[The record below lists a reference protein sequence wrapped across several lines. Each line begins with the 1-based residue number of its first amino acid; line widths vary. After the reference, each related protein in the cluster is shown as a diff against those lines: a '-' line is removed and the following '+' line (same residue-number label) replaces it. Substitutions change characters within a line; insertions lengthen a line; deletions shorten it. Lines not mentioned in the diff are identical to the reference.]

1 MTLCARL
8 SFLVLCLVALFCLPA
23 PAPADDGHAHGPAI
37 SSANL
42 HPSQVA
48 AEAPPAA
55 DDTKDVVDAMKEKEA
70 DAKADDKPKGD
81 VNNPPGP
88 HHDVAIDVD
97 EGTWMTVDISPDGQT
112 IVFDLLG
119 DIYTMPATGG
129 DAKAISSGVS
139 WDMQPR
145 FSPDGQWIAFTSDR
159 AGGDN
164 IWIMKRDGT
173 EPKQVSK
180 ESFRLVN
187 SPAWSP
193 DGEWIAG
200 HKHFTAER
208 SLGSGEIWLWHR
220 SGGDGLQM
228 TEKPNDQKDVG
239 EPAFSPD
246 GRYIYFSQDTTPGK
260 TFSYNKD
267 SNGQIYVI
275 RRLDRETGKIIDFVD
290 GPGGAV
296 RPTPSPD
303 GKRLA
308 YVRRVRFQSVLVVQ
322 DLASGIEQ
330 QVYAHLDRDMQE
342 TWAIHGVYPAMGWTK
357 DSSALILWAGGKI
370 QRLSLPATLDPSG
383 QTPGQV
389 AATAAQV
396 IPFRVRDKR
405 QVTEALRFP
414 VEVAPEVFPLRMIRS
429 AQTSPDGK
437 RVVFQALGK
446 LWVKALPEG
455 RPEMLTTQ
463 RDHFEYFPSWSRDGK
478 SIVYT
483 TFDDNMYGS
492 VRIAPAAPAGG
503 EGRPVTTEPGHY
515 FEPVFTPD
523 GKSIVYRK
531 GTGNYLRGQAWS
543 RNAGVYIVPTGGGE
557 PTLVTDDGALPQFG
571 ATGERVYLMR
581 YGDEDKRSLVSLT
594 LAGADLRT
602 HATSEAATEF
612 RISPDGRWLAF
623 TERWN
628 VFVTPFVPT
637 GKALEVGPKASAV
650 PVTRV
655 SKDAGEALHWAGD
668 SQTLHWTLG
677 SQRFSRELKDAFAF
691 LAGAPEKLPDPP
703 STGLQLG
710 FNVAYARPSGAMALV
725 GGRIVTLR
733 RAADGSADEVIED
746 GVVIVEGN
754 RIVAVGPR
762 AGAGAPVVPAGAKI
776 VDVTGKTLIPGLVDA
791 HWHGSQGSDRLIPE
805 QNWVNLAN
813 LAYGVTTIHDPS
825 NDTNEIFA
833 AAELQKAGAIV
844 APRIFSTGT
853 ILYGA
858 KGDFKAEIDSKDDAL
873 SNLRR
878 LQAAGAFSVKSY
890 NQPRREQRQQVIA
903 AGRELG
909 MMVVPEGGSLLA
921 QNLTQVVDGHTGVE
935 HSLPVGA
942 IYQDVTQLWAGT
954 KVGYTPTLGV
964 AYGGLMGEEYWYAKT
979 DVWAE
984 QPLAALVPR
993 EILDPRSRRRATAP
1007 DGEWNHLLA
1016 AKNAADL
1023 RAAGVSVQ
1031 LGAHGQREG
1040 LAAHWELWMFVQ
1052 GGMTPHQAL
1061 EAGTLAGARY
1071 LGLDKDV
1078 GSIEAGK
1085 LADLVVLDA
1094 NPLDDIRQS
1103 TKLRYVLANG
1113 RLYES
1118 ATMNEIAPAVKKR
1131 APFWWE

>member
-1 MTLCARL
+1 MTLRARL
-8 SFLVLCLVALFCLPA
+8 SIAVFSLTVLFATSGEA
-23 PAPADDGHAHGPAI
+23 RADDGHAHGPVLTARNPYPREV
-37 SSANL
+37 ADT
-42 HPSQVA
+42 VA
-48 AEAPPAA
+48 AE
-55 DDTKDVVDAMKEKEA
+55 TNKEA
-70 DAKADDKPKGD
+70 KGDEKADDKNDDKPKWD

-88 HHDVAIDVD
+88 HHDVAIDTD
-97 EGTWMTVDISPDGQT
+97 EGTWMTVDISPDGKE

-119 DIYTMPATGG
+119 DIYTMPAAGG
-129 DAKAISSGVS
+129 DAKAISAGVS

-164 IWIMKRDGT
+164 IWIMKRDGS

-220 SGGDGLQM
+220 TGGDGLQM

-260 TFSYNKD
+260 TFAYNKD
-267 SNGQIYVI
+267 SNDQIYVI
-275 RRLDRETGKIIDFVD
+275 RRLDRETGKILDFVD
-290 GPGGAV
+290 GPGGAI

-308 YVRRVRFQSVLVVQ
+308 YVRRVRFQSVLFIQ
-322 DLASGIEQ
+322 DLASGREQ

-357 DSSALILWAGGKI
+357 DSSALVFWAGGKI
-370 QRLSLPATLDPSG
+370 HRLSLPATLDASG
-383 QTPGQV
+383 QTPGLA
-389 AATAAQV
+389 AATADAV
-396 IPFRVRDKR
+396 VPFRVRDKR

-414 VEVAPEVFPLRMIRS
+414 VEVAPETFPLKMIRF

-437 RVVFQALGK
+437 RVAFQAMGDV
-446 LWVKALPEG
+446 WVKDLPDG
-455 RPEMLTTQ
+455 RPEPLTPE
-463 RDHFEYFPSWSRDGK
+463 RDRFEYFPSWSRDGK
-478 SIVYT
+478 WIVYT
-483 TFDDNMYGS
+483 TFDDGMYGS
-492 VRIAPAAPAGG
+492 VCIAPAAGGAG
-503 EGRPVTTEPGHY
+503 RVITTEPGHY
-515 FEPVFTPD
+515 FDPVFTPD
-523 GKSIVYRK
+523 GKSVVYRK

-543 RNAGVYIVPTGGGE
+543 RDAGIYIVPSAGGT
-557 PTLVTDDGALPQFG
+557 PALVTDDGTQPQFG

-581 YGDEDKRSLVSLT
+581 SGDEDKRSLVSLT

-612 RISPDGRWLAF
+612 RLSPDGNWLAF

-628 VFVTPFVPT
+628 VFVTPFVAT
-637 GKALEVGPKASAV
+637 GKAIEIGPKASAI
-650 PVTRV
+650 PLARA
-655 SKDAGEALHWAGD
+655 SKDAGEALHWSGD
-668 SQTLHWTLG
+668 SRSLHWSLG
-677 SQRFSRELKDAFAF
+677 PELYTREMKDAFAF

-703 STGLQLG
+703 AAGVKLG
-710 FNVAYARPSGAMALV
+710 FNVLYAKPSGRMALV
-725 GGRIVTLR
+725 GGRIVTMR
-733 RAADGSADEVIED
+733 HDAIDEVIED
-746 GVVIVEGN
+746 GVVLVEAN

-762 AGAGAPVVPAGAKI
+762 SGAGAPVVPADAKV
-776 VDVTGKTLIPGLVDA
+776 VDVTGKTILPGLVDV
-791 HWHGSQGSDRLIPE
+791 HWHGSQGSDKLIPE
-805 QNWVNLAN
+805 QSWVNLAS
-813 LAYGVTTIHDPS
+813 LAYGVTTVHDPS

-833 AAELQKAGAIV
+833 AAELQKAGAVV

-858 KGDFKAEIDSKDDAL
+858 KGDFKAEIDSEEDAL

-903 AGRELG
+903 AGRALG

-921 QNLTQVVDGHTGVE
+921 QNLTQVIDGHTGVE

-942 IYQDVTQLWAGT
+942 IYKDVTQLWAGT

-964 AYGGLMGEEYWYAKT
+964 AYGGLMGEEYWYAHT

-984 QPLAALVPR
+984 QPLASLVPR
-993 EILDPRSRRRATAP
+993 QILDPRSRRRATAP
-1007 DGEWNHLLA
+1007 EGEWNHLLA

-1023 RAAGVSVQ
+1023 RNAGVSVQ

-1040 LAAHWELWMFVQ
+1040 LAAHWELWMLVQ

-1061 EAGTLAGARY
+1061 EAGTIAGARY
-1071 LGLDKDV
+1071 VGLDKDI

-1113 RLYES
+1113 RLYDS
-1118 ATMNEIAPAVKKR
+1118 ATMNEIAPDAKLR

>member
-70 DAKADDKPKGD
+70 DAKADDKPKWD

-483 TFDDNMYGS
+483 AFDDGMYGS
-492 VRIAPAAPAGG
+492 VRIVPATGG
-503 EGRPVTTEPGHY
+503 PGRAITTEPGHY

-612 RISPDGRWLAF
+612 RISPDGKWLAF

-858 KGDFKAEIDSKDDAL
+858 KGDFKAEIDSLDDAL

-942 IYQDVTQLWAGT
+942 IYDDVTQLWGGT
-954 KVGYTPTLGV
+954 EVGYTPTLGV

-984 QPLAALVPR
+984 KPLADLVPR
-993 EILDPRSRRRATAP
+993 QLLDLRSRRRPTAP
-1007 DGEWNHLLA
+1007 DGEWNHILA
-1016 AKNAADL
+1016 AQNAKTLAD
-1023 RAAGVSVQ
+1023 AGVSVQ

-1040 LAAHWELWMFVQ
+1040 LAAHWELWMLVQ
-1052 GGMTPHQAL
+1052 GGMSPHRAI
-1061 EAGTLAGARY
+1061 EAGTIAGAEY
-1071 LGLDKDV
+1071 LGLAKDV
-1078 GSIEAGK
+1078 GSIEVGK
-1085 LADLVVLDA
+1085 LADLIVLDA
-1094 NPLDDIRQS
+1094 NPLDDIRLS
-1103 TKLRYVLANG
+1103 TKLRYVLVNG

-1118 ATMNEIAPAVKKR
+1118 ATMNEIAPESKPR
-1131 APFWWE
+1131 ARFWWE

>member
-1 MTLCARL
+1 MTLRARL
-8 SFLVLCLVALFCLPA
+8 SLLLCALTALFAFPGPTRA
-23 PAPADDGHAHGPAI
+23 QEAHAHGPVLTAR
-37 SSANL
+37 N
-42 HPSQVA
+42 PYPREVA
-48 AEAPPAA
+48 ATTAA
-55 DDTKDVVDAMKEKEA
+55 DERA
-70 DAKADDKPKGD
+70 DAKKGDKADDKKDDKPKWD

-97 EGTWMTVDISPDGQT
+97 EGTWMTVDISPDGQR

-119 DIYTMPATGG
+119 DIYTMPAAGG

-164 IWIMKRDGT
+164 IWIMKRDGS

-220 SGGDGLQM
+220 TGGDGLQM

-267 SNGQIYVI
+267 SNDQIYVI
-275 RRLDRETGKIIDFVD
+275 RRLDRETGKILDFVD
-290 GPGGAV
+290 GPGGAI

-308 YVRRVRFQSVLVVQ
+308 YIRRVRFQSVLFIQ
-322 DLASGIEQ
+322 DLASGLEQ

-357 DSSALILWAGGKI
+357 DSSALYFWAGGKI
-370 QRLSLPATLDPSG
+370 HRLSVPATLEPSG
-383 QTPGQV
+383 QTPGLV
-389 AATAAQV
+389 AATADQV

-414 VEVAPEVFPLRMIRS
+414 VEVAPETFPLRMIRF

-446 LWVKALPEG
+446 LWMKALPDG
-455 RPEMLTTQ
+455 RPEMLTVQ
-463 RDHFEYFPSWSRDGK
+463 RDHFEYFQSWSRDGK

-483 TFDDNMYGS
+483 TFDDGMYGS
-492 VRIAPAAPAGG
+492 VRVVAATGG
-503 EGRPVTTEPGHY
+503 EGRVITTEPGHY

-523 GKSIVYRK
+523 GQSVVYRK

-543 RNAGVYIVPTGGGE
+543 RDVGIYIVPVAGGE
-557 PTLVTDDGALPQFG
+557 PKLVTDDGASPQFG
-571 ATGERVYLMR
+571 TTGDRVYLMR
-581 YGDEDKRSLVSLT
+581 SGDEDKRSLVSLT

-612 RISPDGRWLAF
+612 RISPDGKWLAF

-628 VFVTPFVPT
+628 VFITPFVPT
-637 GKALEVGPKASAV
+637 GKAVEVGPKASAI

-668 SQTLHWTLG
+668 SKSLRWSLG
-677 SQRFSRELKDAFAF
+677 PELFTRELKDAFAY

-703 STGLQLG
+703 AAGVRIG
-710 FNVAYARPSGAMALV
+710 FDFTYEKPARRMALV
-725 GGRIVTLR
+725 GARIVTMR
-733 RAADGSADEVIED
+733 HDAIDEVIED
-746 GVVIVEGN
+746 GVIVIDGN

-762 AGAGAPVVPAGAKI
+762 SGAGAPVVAAGTPVI
-776 VDVTGKTLIPGLVDA
+776 DVAGKTIIPGLVDV
-791 HWHGSQGSDRLIPE
+791 HWHGAQGSDKLSPE
-805 QNWVNLAN
+805 QSWVNLAS
-813 LAYGVTTIHDPS
+813 LAYGVTTLHDPS

-833 AAELQKAGAIV
+833 AAELQRAGVIV

-858 KGDFKAEIDSKDDAL
+858 KGDFKAEIDSEDDAL

-878 LQAAGAFSVKSY
+878 LKAAGAFSVKSY

-903 AGRELG
+903 AGRALG
-909 MMVVPEGGSLLA
+909 MMVVPEGGSLLV

-942 IYQDVTQLWAGT
+942 IYKDVTQLWAGT

-984 QPLAALVPR
+984 KPLADLVPR
-993 EILDPRSRRRATAP
+993 QLLDPRSRRRATAP

-1040 LAAHWELWMFVQ
+1040 LAAHWELWMMVQ

-1061 EAGTLAGARY
+1061 EAGTLAGAKY
-1071 LGLDKDV
+1071 VGLDKDV
-1078 GSIEAGK
+1078 GSIEVGK
-1085 LADLVVLDA
+1085 LADLIVLDA
-1094 NPLDDIRQS
+1094 NPLDDIRLS

-1118 ATMNEIAPAVKKR
+1118 ATMNQIAPEAKKR